1 MPSQED
7 LKAMSVYCKQVK
19 IYTLRKYEI
28 GFQVLRSFLLGLPVQ
43 SLYFYSSRIKSIFQ
57 QDLQRQQF
65 DTIYCQLSRTAFY
78 TKDLKIRK
86 VIDFQDAFAMNY
98 FRIQEQS
105 LGIKKWFYKRESFLM
120 SKFEASILK
129 WFDAT
134 TIISEFDKANLSVQ
148 PNSCVVVGNG
158 IDSNWF
164 TPRKCEKKYDILFA
178 GNLNYVPNKFALKFL
193 FEDLFPLLLKGKP
206 DVTIQ
211 VTGGHPQEYVDLAKQ
226 YPKHI
231 FLRGWIDD
239 IRDAYAESRVFV
251 APLFT
256 GAGVQNKILEAMSM
270 EVPCVTTKVVNA
282 SLRAMPNKQIYIAEY
297 AMEFVE
303 GILLLLNNESRS
315 KEISMEAKNFVREN
329 FSWERNSQ
337 ILEEIL

>member
-1 MPSQED
+1 
-7 LKAMSVYCKQVK
+7 MSGFCKQIK

-28 GFQVLRSFLLGLPVQ
+28 GFQVFRSFFLGLPVQ
-43 SLYFYSSRIKSIFQ
+43 SLYFYSNRIKVMFQ
-57 QDLQRQQF
+57 HDLQQEKF

-78 TKDLKIRK
+78 TKDLKLRK

-98 FRIQEQS
+98 LRIQEQS
-105 LGIKKWFYKRESFLM
+105 AGIKKWFYKRESILM
-120 SKFEASILK
+120 SKFEASILN

-134 TIISEFDKANLSVQ
+134 TIISEFDKSNLSVQ

-158 IDSNWF
+158 IDTTWF
-164 TPRKCEKKYDILFA
+164 TPRRCDKNYDILFA
-178 GNLNYVPNKFALKFL
+178 GNLNYLPNKFALKFL
-193 FEDLFPLLLKGKP
+193 LEHLFPLLLNAKP
-206 DVTIQ
+206 TITIQ
-211 VTGGHPQEYVDLAKQ
+211 ITGGYPKEYKALANQ
-226 YPKHI
+226 YPNHL

-282 SLRAMPNKQIYIAEY
+282 SLNAAQDTQIYLAENEHQFIEKI
-297 AMEFVE
+297 M
-303 GILLLLNNESRS
+303 LLLQDGQVSSR
-315 KEISMEAKNFVREN
+315 IAAEARRFVTEH
-329 FSWERNSQ
+329 FSWEKNTE
-337 ILEEIL
+337 ILEEQL